1 MPTKNI
7 FSIDNRHRHLYA
19 RAQTVYVFAVDSSSS
34 MLLQAAA
41 LGQWSRAEAA
51 TQLISRQIFTLCQK
65 KDSHFIIL
73 GYNAQSASAML
84 LTPEQIL
91 AGFPASTALSKY
103 LLSELTKLGGAQHT
117 NKGLRRIK
125 KIHDDWIF
133 RATLPRPRQPQGL
146 SDTQKSFGHAPQRRI
161 RLFLYTDAEDAIYRD
176 LQNPFKKHDLL
187 VAIFIGRDKLQP
199 GWIGLR
205 QILSKCKIH
214 GKKQLFALDSFSSF
228 SKLESVPFASFDKNL
243 NGGFCPACLTT
254 REKRAFAHKENFE
267 LIVSEP
273 LKNIPRKICDEK
285 TKKRISAELFI
296 TAGPRKDDDIALGED
311 AAGIIVEQNQ
321 AWFWV
326 ADGTSES
333 AVVMDYCSR
342 SLAMQLGSHF
352 VDELT
357 RIPVS
362 NLINRVGQNS
372 TLIPNLMQKAF
383 NCLLDSWNSSL
394 KRILESENRKKIID
408 RAFELDPQNMQA
420 TTRDHK
426 EFIDFSTTFLCG
438 LVTNQGS
445 GVAACIGDCPLCIGT
460 SDGLQVYRLSNDR
473 VFVRLRKTG
482 DSYRFDRNR
491 ISENIAFQRF
501 CDATIVMAG
510 SDGIGK
516 LPEFLAAQIKSFRW
530 PDIRKRI
537 HRFIPKSHDDKTF
550 CVIHIG

>member
-7 FSIDNRHRHLYA
+7 FSIDNRCRHLYA
-19 RAQTVYVFAVDSSSS
+19 GTQDMHLFAVDSSSS

-91 AGFPASTALSKY
+91 AAFSSPNTLSKY
-103 LLSELTKLGGAQHT
+103 LLSELEKLGGAQHT

-125 KIHDDWIF
+125 QIHDDWIF
-133 RATLPRPRQPQGL
+133 RATLPKPRQPEGL
-146 SDTQKSFGHAPQRRI
+146 SDTQKNIGYAPQRRI

-187 VAIFIGRDKLQP
+187 VGIFIGRDKLQP
-199 GWIGLR
+199 GWIALR
-205 QILSKCKIH
+205 QILSKCVKH

-228 SKLESVPFASFDKNL
+228 SKLETVPFVSFDNL
-243 NGGFCPACLTT
+243 NSGFCPACLTT
-254 REKRAFAHKENFE
+254 REKRAFARRQS
-267 LIVSEP
+267 LAVSEP
-273 LKNIPRKICDEK
+273 VKTSTRQRWDEQV
-285 TKKRISAELFI
+285 KKRISAELFV

-311 AAGIIVEQNQ
+311 AAGVIVEQDLV
-321 AWFWV
+321 WFWV

-352 VDELT
+352 VDELS

-362 NLINRVGQNS
+362 NLTNRVEHNS
-372 TLIPNLMQKAF
+372 TLIPNLLQKAF

-408 RAFELDPQNMQA
+408 RAFELDPETMRA
-420 TTRDHK
+420 TTRAHK

-445 GVAACIGDCPLCIGT
+445 GVAACIGDCPFCIGT
-460 SDGLQVYRLSNDR
+460 TDGLHVYRLSNDR

-491 ISENIAFQRF
+491 VSENIAFQRF

-530 PDIRKRI
+530 PEIRKRI
-537 HRFIPKSHDDKTF
+537 HRFIPETHDDKTF